1 MSHGGWKSHSLHL
14 AELVRLQIVLSDM
27 QQQSR
32 CSFALANEA
41 NKAFMTDRPLAFY
54 HAIIRPL
61 PAEQNL

>member
-1 MSHGGWKSHSLHL
+1 MHL

-41 NKAFMTDRPLAFY
+41 NKAFMTDRPPPLAFY